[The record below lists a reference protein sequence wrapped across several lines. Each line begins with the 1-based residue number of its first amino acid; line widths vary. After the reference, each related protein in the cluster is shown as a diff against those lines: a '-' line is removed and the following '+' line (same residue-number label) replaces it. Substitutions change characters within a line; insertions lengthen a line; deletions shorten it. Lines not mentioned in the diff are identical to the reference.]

1 MDTNSIA
8 IIVMVVTFLYLG
20 YQGVPVAFALISGAL
35 LTTAL
40 FTKISLASMVGQMFN
55 GINSLEFLAIPFFLL
70 AGDMMTAAN
79 ITERLIRLAQ
89 VFVGHFRSGL
99 AHVVSLSSMLFAGIS
114 GSMTADVAAISTVVM
129 PYMKREGY
137 DPAFSAALVASASTI
152 AAMVP
157 PSIMAIVYGAVGNV
171 SVAGLFLGGA
181 TPGLMVGVGLM
192 VDSSLFGPPALR
204 KRRATLGQVASATPL
219 ALLPLMIPIIIVGG
233 VASGVVTPAKA
244 GTIAAVYIIVVQLT
258 LLARGHCKS
267 LPRDFMQA
275 AVLCALPMSAVAS
288 ASAVG
293 WLLAY
298 LGAPDSVHGWIE
310 AVSGDN
316 RIVIMYLMVVVLTI
330 AGDFLDGVPAIAI
343 FMPIIISLSQLGH
356 IHPVHMGVLIIVS
369 LAFGL
374 ITPPYG
380 LILLLASTLA
390 GVPFARALRQ
400 AVPLYGVYFL
410 VITLIILFPQV
421 VLWLPRLL
429 IPQSEIGRASCRER
443 VEISVA
449 GVSCK

>member
-1 MDTNSIA
+1 MDSNSVA
-8 IIVMVVTFLYLG
+8 IIVMVGTFLYLG
-20 YQGVPVAFALISGAL
+20 YQGVPVAFALAAGAFV
-35 LTTAL
+35 TTAF

-171 SVAGLFLGGA
+171 SIAGLFLGGA

-192 VDSSLFGPPALR
+192 VYSYLFGPPGI
-204 KRRATLGQVASATPL
+204 KKPRATLGQMAVVYIL
-219 ALLPLMIPIIIVGG
+219 VVLLPLMN
-233 VASGVVTPAKA
+233 
-244 GTIAAVYIIVVQLT
+244 
-258 LLARGHCKS
+258 RGHIRH
-267 LPRDFMQA
+267 LPRDFMEA
-275 AVLCALPMSAVAS
+275 AVLYSLPMSAVAA

-298 LGAPDSVHGWIE
+298 LGGPDIVRGWIE
-310 AVSGDN
+310 GVAGDN
-316 RIVIMYLMVVVLTI
+316 RIAIMYMMVVVLTI

-343 FMPIIISLSQLGH
+343 FMPIIVALTQLAH
-356 IHPVHMGVLIIVS
+356 INPVHMGVLIIVS

-380 LILLLASTLA
+380 LILLLAATLA
-390 GVPFARALRQ
+390 GVPFTRALRQ
-400 AVPLYGVYFL
+400 SVPLYGIFFL
-410 VITLIILFPQV
+410 VITLIILFPDV
-421 VLWLPRLL
+421 VLWLPRLV
-429 IPQSEIGRASCRER
+429 IPQSVGCFPNPGGPGFICPPN
-443 VEISVA
+443 
-449 GVSCK
+449 

>member
-1 MDTNSIA
+1 VELNSVA

-20 YQGVPVAFALISGAL
+20 YQGVPVAFALAAGAFV
-35 LTTAL
+35 TTAF
-40 FTKISLASMVGQMFN
+40 FTKITMASMVGQMFN
-55 GINSLEFLAIPFFLL
+55 GINQLEFLAIPFFLL

-79 ITERLIRLAQ
+79 ITERLIKFAQ
-89 VFVGHFRSGL
+89 VLVGHFRSGL

-137 DPAFSAALVASASTI
+137 DPAFSAALVASAATI

-171 SVAGLFLGGA
+171 SIAGLFLGGA
-181 TPGLMVGVGLM
+181 TPGIMVGVGLM
-192 VDSSLFGPPALR
+192 AYSYLFGPAGIQK
-204 KRRATLGQVASATPL
+204 KRASVGQIAMSGRA
-219 ALLPLMIPIIIVGG
+219 ALLPLMIPIIIIG
-233 VASGVVTPAKA
+233 GVVTGTFTPAEA
-244 GTIAAVYIIVVQLT
+244 GMIAVVYILVV
-258 LLARGHCKS
+258 LLPLLNRGHIRN
-267 LPRDFMQA
+267 LPHDFMEA
-275 AVLCALPMSAVAS
+275 AILYSLPMSAVAA

-298 LGAPDSVHGWIE
+298 LGGPDIVRGWIE
-310 AVSGDN
+310 AVAGDN
-316 RIVIMYLMVVVLTI
+316 RVVIMYLMVIVLTI

-356 IHPVHMGVLIIVS
+356 IRPVHMGVLIIVS

-380 LILLLASTLA
+380 LILLLSSTLA
-390 GVPFARALRQ
+390 GVTFTRALRQ
-400 AVPLYGVYFL
+400 AVPLYCVYFL
-410 VITLIILFPQV
+410 VITLIIFFPDI

-429 IPQSEIGRASCRER
+429 MPT
-443 VEISVA
+443 SVGCFPNPNGA
-449 GVSCK
+449 GYLCPPN

>member
-1 MDTNSIA
+1 MESNSIA

-35 LTTAL
+35 LTTVL

-55 GINSLEFLAIPFFLL
+55 GINQLEFLAIPFFLL
-70 AGDMMTAAN
+70 AGDMMTQAN
-79 ITERLIRLAQ
+79 ITLRLIRFAQ
-89 VFVGHFRSGL
+89 VLVGHLRSGL
-99 AHVVSLSSMLFAGIS
+99 AHVVSVSSMLFAGIS

-129 PYMKREGY
+129 PHMEEEGY

-171 SVAGLFLGGA
+171 SIAGLFLGGA
-181 TPGLMVGVGLM
+181 TPGLFVGIGLM
-192 VDSSLFGPPALR
+192 IYSYFFGPPGVR
-204 KRRATLGQVASATPL
+204 KQRASLPEMAKATRL
-219 ALLPLMIPIIIVGG
+219 AVLPLMIPIIIVGG
-233 VASGVVTPAKA
+233 VASGVFTPAEA
-244 GTIAAVYIIVVQLT
+244 GMIAVVYIIVV
-258 LLARGHCKS
+258 LLPLMSRGHFRK
-267 LPRDFMQA
+267 LPRDFMEA
-275 AVLCALPMSAVAS
+275 AVLYSLPMSAVAS
-288 ASAVG
+288 ASVVG

-298 LGAPDSVHGWIE
+298 LGAPDIVHRWIE

-343 FMPIIISLSQLGH
+343 FMPIIISLAQLGH

-390 GVPFARALRQ
+390 GVPFTRALRQ

-410 VITLIILFPQV
+410 VITLIIFFPQV

-429 IPQSEIGRASCRER
+429 MPQSVGCFPNPSGPGYICPGS
-443 VEISVA
+443 
-449 GVSCK
+449 

>member
-1 MDTNSIA
+1 
-8 IIVMVVTFLYLG
+8 MVVTFLYLG
-20 YQGVPVAFALISGAL
+20 YQGVPVAFALSAGAFV
-35 LTTAL
+35 TTAF

-55 GINSLEFLAIPFFLL
+55 GINTLEFLAIPFFLL

-79 ITERLIRLAQ
+79 ITERLIRMAQ
-89 VFVGHFRSGL
+89 VFVGHLRSGL

-129 PYMKREGY
+129 PFMKREGY

-157 PSIMAIVYGAVGNV
+157 PSIMAIIYGAVGNV
-171 SVAGLFLGGA
+171 SIAGLFLGGA

-192 VDSSLFGPPALR
+192 VYSYFFGPPGIQ
-204 KRRATLGQVASATPL
+204 KKRATFGQMAVATRGG
-219 ALLPLMIPIIIVGG
+219 LLPLMIPIIIIG
-233 VASGVVTPAKA
+233 GVVTGTFTPAEA
-244 GTIAAVYIIVVQLT
+244 GMIAVVYIILV
-258 LLARGHCKS
+258 LLPLLNRGHIRHLPHDFMEAAILYS
-267 LPRDFMQA
+267 LP
-275 AVLCALPMSAVAS
+275 LSAVAA

-298 LGAPDSVHGWIE
+298 LGGPDIVRGWIE

-330 AGDFLDGVPAIAI
+330 AGDFLDGAPAIAI
-343 FMPIIISLSQLGH
+343 FMPIIIALSQLGH
-356 IHPVHMGVLIIVS
+356 INSVHMGVLVIVS

-380 LILLLASTLA
+380 LILLLSSTLA
-390 GVPFARALRQ
+390 GVPFTRALRQ
-400 AVPLYGVYFL
+400 SVPLYGVYFL
-410 VITLIILFPQV
+410 VISLIIFVPEV
-421 VLWLPRLL
+421 VLWLPRLV
-429 IPQSEIGRASCRER
+429 IPT
-443 VEISVA
+443 SV
-449 GVSCK
+449 GCFPNPSGGGFICPPH

>member
-1 MDTNSIA
+1 MDQNSIA
-8 IIVMVVTFLYLG
+8 IVVMVVTFLYLG
-20 YQGVPVAFALISGAL
+20 YQGVPVAFALCAGAF
-35 LTTAL
+35 LTTAF

-55 GINSLEFLAIPFFLL
+55 GINQLEFLAIPFFLL
-70 AGDMMTAAN
+70 AGDMMTSAN

-89 VFVGHFRSGL
+89 TFVGHFRSGL

-137 DPAFSAALVASASTI
+137 DPAFSAALVAAASTI

-171 SVAGLFLGGA
+171 SIAGLFMGGA
-181 TPGLMVGVGLM
+181 TPGLMVGIGLM
-192 VDSSLFGPPALR
+192 VYSYFFGPPGIQ
-204 KRRATLGQVASATPL
+204 KPRATFREMAVAGKA
-219 ALLPLMIPIIIVGG
+219 ALLPLMIPIIIIG
-233 VASGVVTPAKA
+233 GVVTGMVTPAEA
-244 GTIAAVYIIVVQLT
+244 GMIAVVYILVV
-258 LLARGHCKS
+258 LLPLMARGYIRE
-267 LPRDFMQA
+267 LPRSFMEA
-275 AVLCALPMSAVAS
+275 AVLYSLPMSAVAS

-298 LGAPDSVHGWIE
+298 LGGPDIVKGWIQ
-310 AVSGDN
+310 AVAGDN
-316 RIVIMYLMVVVLTI
+316 RIIIMYLMVIVLTI

-343 FMPIIISLSQLGH
+343 FMPIIVALTQLAH
-356 IHPVHMGVLIIVS
+356 INPVHMGVLIIVS

-390 GVPFARALRQ
+390 GVPFGRALRQ
-400 AVPLYGVYFL
+400 AVPLYGVFFL
-410 VITLIILFPQV
+410 VITLIIVFPET
-421 VLWLPRLL
+421 VLWLPRLV
-429 IPQSEIGRASCRER
+429 IPQSIGCFPNPNG
-443 VEISVA
+443 A
-449 GVSCK
+449 GYICPPS

>member
-55 GINSLEFLAIPFFLL
+55 GINQLEFLAIPFFLL
-70 AGDMMTAAN
+70 AGDMMTQAH
-79 ITERLIRLAQ
+79 ITLRLIRFAQ
-89 VFVGHFRSGL
+89 VLVGHLRSGL
-99 AHVVSLSSMLFAGIS
+99 AHVVSVSSMLFAGIS

-129 PYMKREGY
+129 PHMEEEGY

-171 SVAGLFLGGA
+171 SIAGLFLGGA
-181 TPGLMVGVGLM
+181 TPGLLVGIGLM
-192 VDSSLFGPPALR
+192 VYSYFFGPPGLR
-204 KRRATLGQVASATPL
+204 KQRASLPEMAKATRL
-219 ALLPLMIPIIIVGG
+219 AVLPLMIPIIIVGG
-233 VASGVVTPAKA
+233 VASGVFTPAEA
-244 GTIAAVYIIVVQLT
+244 GMIAVVYIIVV
-258 LLARGHCKS
+258 LLPLMSRGHFRR
-267 LPRDFMQA
+267 LPRDFMEA
-275 AVLCALPMSAVAS
+275 AVLYSLPMSAVAS
-288 ASAVG
+288 ASVVG

-298 LGAPDSVHGWIE
+298 LGAPDIVHRWIE

-316 RIVIMYLMVVVLTI
+316 RIAIMYLMVVVLTI

-343 FMPIIISLSQLGH
+343 FMPIILSLSQLGH

-390 GVPFARALRQ
+390 GVPFTRALRQ

-410 VITLIILFPQV
+410 VITLIIVFPQV

-429 IPQSEIGRASCRER
+429 MPQAVGCFPNPSGPGYICPGS
-443 VEISVA
+443 
-449 GVSCK
+449 

>member
-1 MDTNSIA
+1 METNQIA

-40 FTKISLASMVGQMFN
+40 FTKISLASIVGQMFN
-55 GINSLEFLAIPFFLL
+55 GINQLEFLAIPFFLL
-70 AGDMMTAAN
+70 AGDMMTQAN
-79 ITERLIRLAQ
+79 ITARLIRFAQ
-89 VFVGHFRSGL
+89 VIVGHLRSGL
-99 AHVVSLSSMLFAGIS
+99 AHVVSVSSMLFAGIS

-129 PYMKREGY
+129 PHMEEEGY

-171 SVAGLFLGGA
+171 SIAGLFLGGA
-181 TPGLMVGVGLM
+181 TPGVLVGIGLM
-192 VDSSLFGPPALR
+192 VYSYFFGPAGVR
-204 KRRATLGQVASATPL
+204 KRRAGLGEITTATRL
-219 ALLPLMIPIIIVGG
+219 AVLPLMIPIIIVGG
-233 VASGVVTPAKA
+233 VASGVFTPAEA
-244 GTIAAVYIIVVQLT
+244 GMIAVVYIVVV
-258 LLARGHCKS
+258 LLPLMSRGHFRR
-267 LPRDFMQA
+267 LPHDFMEA
-275 AVLCALPMSAVAS
+275 AVLYSLPMSAVAS

-298 LGAPDSVHGWIE
+298 LGAPDIVHHWIE
-310 AVSGDN
+310 ALSGDN

-380 LILLLASTLA
+380 LILLLAATLA
-390 GVPFARALRQ
+390 GVPFTRALRQ

-410 VITLIILFPQV
+410 VITLIIFFPQV

-429 IPQSEIGRASCRER
+429 MPQAVGCFPNPNG
-443 VEISVA
+443 A
-449 GVSCK
+449 GYICPGF

>member
-1 MDTNSIA
+1 MDTNSLA

-55 GINSLEFLAIPFFLL
+55 GINQLEFLAIPFFLL
-70 AGDMMTAAN
+70 AGDMMTQAN
-79 ITERLIRLAQ
+79 ITLRLIRFAQ
-89 VFVGHFRSGL
+89 VLVGHLRSGL

-129 PYMKREGY
+129 PHMEEEGY

-171 SVAGLFLGGA
+171 SIAGLFLGGA
-181 TPGLMVGVGLM
+181 TPGLLVGVGLM
-192 VDSSLFGPPALR
+192 IYSYFFGPPGMR
-204 KRRATLGQVASATPL
+204 KRRASVPAMARATRM
-219 ALLPLMIPIIIVGG
+219 AVLPLMIPIIIVGG
-233 VASGVVTPAKA
+233 VASGIFTPAEA
-244 GTIAAVYIIVVQLT
+244 GMIAVVYIIVV
-258 LLARGHCKS
+258 LLPLMSRGHFRK
-267 LPRDFMQA
+267 LPRDFMEA
-275 AVLCALPMSAVAS
+275 AVLYSLPMSAVAS
-288 ASAVG
+288 ASVVG

-298 LGAPDSVHGWIE
+298 LGAPDIVHRWIE

-343 FMPIIISLSQLGH
+343 FMPIIVSLSQLGH

-390 GVPFARALRQ
+390 GVPFTRALRQ

-410 VITLIILFPQV
+410 VITLIIVFPQI
-421 VLWLPRLL
+421 VLWLPRLVL
-429 IPQSEIGRASCRER
+429 PQSVGCFPNPSGPGYICPGS
-443 VEISVA
+443 
-449 GVSCK
+449 

>member
-1 MDTNSIA
+1 M
-8 IIVMVVTFLYLG
+8 
-20 YQGVPVAFALISGAL
+20 
-35 LTTAL
+35 
-40 FTKISLASMVGQMFN
+40 
-55 GINSLEFLAIPFFLL
+55 E
-70 AGDMMTAAN
+70 
-79 ITERLIRLAQ
+79 E
-89 VFVGHFRSGL
+89 
-99 AHVVSLSSMLFAGIS
+99 
-114 GSMTADVAAISTVVM
+114 
-129 PYMKREGY
+129 EGY

-171 SVAGLFLGGA
+171 SIAGLFLGGA
-181 TPGLMVGVGLM
+181 TPGLLVGVGLM
-192 VDSSLFGPPALR
+192 VYSYFFGPPGVR
-204 KRRATLGQVASATPL
+204 KQRASFGQMATAARL
-219 ALLPLMIPIIIVGG
+219 AVLPLMIPIIIVGG
-233 VASGVVTPAKA
+233 VASGVFTPAEA
-244 GTIAAVYIIVVQLT
+244 GMIAVVYIIVV
-258 LLARGHCKS
+258 LLPLMSRGHFRK
-267 LPRDFMQA
+267 LPRDFMEA
-275 AVLCALPMSAVAS
+275 AVLYSLPMSAVAS
-288 ASAVG
+288 ASVVG

-298 LGAPDSVHGWIE
+298 LGAPDIVHHWIE
-310 AVSGDN
+310 AISGDN

-390 GVPFARALRQ
+390 GVSFTRALRQ

-410 VITLIILFPQV
+410 VITLIIFFPQV

-429 IPQSEIGRASCRER
+429 MPQSVGCFPNPSGPGYICPGS
-443 VEISVA
+443 
-449 GVSCK
+449 